1 MYITGYILTLLI
13 AASSVTESAAV
24 HTKKDNMM
32 SEKGNIEKVE
42 YATFGGGCFWCIE
55 AVFSKVRG
63 VESAISGFAGGHRAN
78 PTYEQ
83 VVTGAT
89 GHAEVVQVA
98 FDPSVVS
105 YLQLLEIFFT
115 VHDPTTLNQQGADVG
130 TQYRSAIFFHNESQK
145 HDAEKVI
152 ERITEEKIW
161 DNPIVTEVSPL
172 EQFYAASE
180 YHQNYFEK
188 NPNQGYCQMVIRPKV
203 EKFKKM
209 FDEMIID

>member
-1 MYITGYILTLLI
+1 MYITGYILTLFF
-13 AASSVTESAAV
+13 AASSVAEGAAAII
-24 HTKKDNMM
+24 KKENMI
-32 SEKGNIEKVE
+32 SEKENIQQIE

-63 VESAISGFAGGHRAN
+63 VQSATSGFAGGHRAN

-83 VVTGAT
+83 VVTGTT
-89 GHAEVVQVA
+89 GHAEVVQVV
-98 FDPSVVS
+98 FDPGVVS

-115 VHDPTTLNQQGADVG
+115 VHDPTTLNRQGADVG
-130 TQYRSAIFFHNESQK
+130 TQYRSAIFYHSDEQK
-145 HDAEKVI
+145 LASEKVI
-152 ERITEEKIW
+152 ERLNSEKIW
-161 DNPIVTEVSPL
+161 NNPIVTEVTPL

-203 EKFKKM
+203 EKFKQM
-209 FDEMIID
+209 FEQMLAD

>member
-1 MYITGYILTLLI
+1 MYITGYILTLFI
-13 AASSVTESAAV
+13 AVSSVSEDAAAIIKTE
-24 HTKKDNMM
+24 NMM
-32 SEKGNIEKVE
+32 TEKENIQQVE
-42 YATFGGGCFWCIE
+42 YATLGGGCFWCIE

-63 VESAISGFAGGHRAN
+63 VKSATSGFAGGHRAN

-98 FDPSVVS
+98 FDPAVVT
-105 YLQLLEIFFT
+105 YLQLLEIFFA
-115 VHDPTTLNQQGADVG
+115 VHDPTSLNRQGADVG
-130 TQYRSAIFFHNESQK
+130 TQYRSAIFYHNDDQRLASER
-145 HDAEKVI
+145 VI
-152 ERITEEKIW
+152 ERLNIEKIW
-161 DNPIVTEVSPL
+161 DNPIVTEVTPL

-203 EKFKKM
+203 EKFKQM
-209 FDEMIID
+209 FEEMLAD

>member
-1 MYITGYILTLLI
+1 MYITGYILTLFI
-13 AASSVTESAAV
+13 AVSSVSEDAAAIIKTE
-24 HTKKDNMM
+24 NMM
-32 SEKGNIEKVE
+32 TEKENIQQVE
-42 YATFGGGCFWCIE
+42 YATLGGGCFWCIE

-63 VESAISGFAGGHRAN
+63 VKSATSGFAGGHRAN

-98 FDPSVVS
+98 FDPAVVT

-115 VHDPTTLNQQGADVG
+115 VHDPTSLNRQGADVG
-130 TQYRSAIFFHNESQK
+130 TQYRSAIFYHNDDQRLASER
-145 HDAEKVI
+145 VI
-152 ERITEEKIW
+152 ERLNIEKIW
-161 DNPIVTEVSPL
+161 DNPIVTEVTPL

-203 EKFKKM
+203 EKFKQM
-209 FDEMIID
+209 FEEMLAD

>member
-1 MYITGYILTLLI
+1 MYIIGYILALFF
-13 AASSVTESAAV
+13 AASSVSGSAA
-24 HTKKDNMM
+24 TIIKTENTMT
-32 SEKGNIEKVE
+32 EKENIKQFE

-63 VESAISGFAGGHRAN
+63 VESATSGFAGGHLDN

-83 VVTGAT
+83 VVSGTT
-89 GHAEVVQVA
+89 GHAEVVQVT

-115 VHDPTTLNQQGADVG
+115 IHDPTTLNRQGADVG
-130 TQYRSAIFFHNESQK
+130 THYRSAIFYDNDDQRIA
-145 HDAEKVI
+145 AERVI
-152 ERITEEKIW
+152 ARLNSEKIW
-161 DNPIVTEVSPL
+161 DNPIVTEVTAL
-172 EQFYAASE
+172 ENFYAASE

-209 FDEMIID
+209 FEEILAD

>member
-1 MYITGYILTLLI
+1 MYIIAYIFTLFI
-13 AASSVTESAAV
+13 TASSVSESAAAIIK
-24 HTKKDNMM
+24 TEITMT
-32 SEKGNIEKVE
+32 EKENINRFEH
-42 YATFGGGCFWCIE
+42 ATFGGGCFWCIE

-63 VESAISGFAGGHRAN
+63 VESATSGFAGGHLAN

-83 VVTGAT
+83 VITGTT
-89 GHAEVVQVA
+89 GHAEVVQVV
-98 FDPSVVS
+98 FDPEVVS

-115 VHDPTTLNQQGADVG
+115 VHDPTTLNRQGADVG
-130 TQYRSAIFFHNESQK
+130 THYRSAIFYYNDDQRLV
-145 HDAEKVI
+145 AEKVI
-152 ERITEEKIW
+152 ERLNGEKIW
-161 DNPIVTEVSPL
+161 DNPIVTEVTPL

-209 FDEMIID
+209 FEEMLVD

>member
-1 MYITGYILTLLI
+1 MYITGYILTLFI
-13 AASSVTESAAV
+13 ASSSVSEGAAAIINTE
-24 HTKKDNMM
+24 NMI
-32 SEKGNIEKVE
+32 SEKENIKQVE

-63 VESAISGFAGGHRAN
+63 VESATSGFAGGHRAN

-115 VHDPTTLNQQGADVG
+115 VHDPTTLNRQGADVG
-130 TQYRSAIFFHNESQK
+130 THYRSAIFYHNDDQRLAS
-145 HDAEKVI
+145 EKVI
-152 ERITEEKIW
+152 ERLNNEKIW
-161 DNPIVTEVSPL
+161 DNPIVTEVTPI
-172 EQFYAASE
+172 EKFYAASE

-203 EKFKKM
+203 EKFKQM
-209 FDEMIID
+209 FEEMLAD